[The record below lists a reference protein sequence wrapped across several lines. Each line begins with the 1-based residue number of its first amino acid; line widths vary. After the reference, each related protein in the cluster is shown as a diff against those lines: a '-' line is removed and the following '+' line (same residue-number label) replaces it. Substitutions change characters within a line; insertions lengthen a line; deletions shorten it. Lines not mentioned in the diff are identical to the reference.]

1 MALDLSVVVAEW
13 RLVIGLLVD
22 FTIAKGAA
30 VFSLARLFG
39 SSNVQALR
47 RTSMFLQGGEFA
59 FVLYAAA
66 AAGNVIDVRSSAI
79 FSTVGDAG
87 TAHPL
92 SLASPPG

>member
-1 MALDLSVVVAEW
+1 MSLDLSVVVAEW

-47 RTSMFLQGGEFA
+47 CTSMYLQGG
-59 FVLYAAA
+59 
-66 AAGNVIDVRSSAI
+66 
-79 FSTVGDAG
+79 
-87 TAHPL
+87 
-92 SLASPPG
+92 